1 MPDLAFMTDVKYIE
15 ACCEADQ
22 LIGKETEDHQ
32 EGGWPAFL
40 SLCRHGSESDGGPV
54 GGEKGDLGKL
64 SELLP
69 CPHQSCQ

>member
-32 EGGWPAFL
+32 EGG
-40 SLCRHGSESDGGPV
+40 
-54 GGEKGDLGKL
+54 KG
-64 SELLP
+64 
-69 CPHQSCQ
+69 